1 MKRFVLLFVIFSSFT
16 TINTPK
22 EQKIL
27 GNWKITKLVYKEKIS
42 YNLYK
47 ERTSGTENKFRINFN
62 SNNTALLSNP
72 QVSAKDTLQWNMT
85 NKNITITYNGSH
97 PILKPLNG
105 THKIKAL
112 NNSRMELLD
121 AAETTTIH
129 FER

>member
-1 MKRFVLLFVIFSSFT
+1 MKRLVLLFVIFSSFT
-16 TINTPK
+16 TINAPK

-27 GNWKITKLVYKEKIS
+27 GNWKIAKLVYKEKIS

-47 ERTSGTENKFRINFN
+47 ERTSGTENKFRIHFN
-62 SNNTALLSNP
+62 SNHTAVLSNP
-72 QVSAKDTLQWNMT
+72 QASAKDTLQWNMT
-85 NKNITITYNGSH
+85 HKKITITYNGNH
-97 PILKPLNG
+97 TLLKPLNG